1 MLSMSFIIYCL
12 ILILSV
18 AVVGTV
24 IGSLVIGMFI
34 MYEKIDKIAKENNLY
49 KRYKEWKFGTWN
61 MVPYFFFNLD

>member
-1 MLSMSFIIYCL
+1 MLSTISFIIYCL

-34 MYEKIDKIAKENNLY
+34 MYEKFDKIAKENNLY

-61 MVPYFFFNLD
+61 MVPYFFLT

>member
-1 MLSMSFIIYCL
+1 MLSTISFIIYCL

-34 MYEKIDKIAKENNLY
+34 MYEKFDKIAKENNLY
-49 KRYKEWKFGTWN
+49 KRYKE
-61 MVPYFFFNLD
+61 